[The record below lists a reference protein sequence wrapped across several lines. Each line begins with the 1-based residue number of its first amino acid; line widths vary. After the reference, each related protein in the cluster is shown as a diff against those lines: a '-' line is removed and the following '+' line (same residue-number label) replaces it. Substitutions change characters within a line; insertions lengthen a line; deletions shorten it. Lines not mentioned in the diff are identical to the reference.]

1 MTCFFRTLTLTFTV
15 FDRMF
20 KKNGLNLAF
29 SMKCKTMKAK
39 HTNIYFLITTSGL

>member
-1 MTCFFRTLTLTFTV
+1 MTCFFRVLTLTFTV
-15 FDRMF
+15 FDRVL
-20 KKNGLNLAF
+20 KNGLNLAF